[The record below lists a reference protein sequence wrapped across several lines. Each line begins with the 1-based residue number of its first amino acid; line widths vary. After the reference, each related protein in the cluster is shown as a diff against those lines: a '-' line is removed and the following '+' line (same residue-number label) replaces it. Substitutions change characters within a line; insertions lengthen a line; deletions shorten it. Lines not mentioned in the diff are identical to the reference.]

1 MAKQFIQTITKSLK
15 NLNPHEVRELAK
27 RPVTI
32 GIGSTSDPGCTA
44 ILRFLGNTDGV
55 YLVGAPQGP
64 DKFDIEIYEEGVP
77 CPRNGYTYHRDRE
90 EEMVQ
95 RILAD
100 RADIILPLARS
111 FPGFRKAVSQKYIN
125 SVSKENATFSFVT
138 ALPDVLPNVAQLFW
152 AFGEFATDTA
162 FLTMNQLKMAFL
174 LAAAHGREIGYSE
187 QKAEVAS
194 VIAGAFGWRTLARE
208 LVGKIPFGGGL
219 IPKAAIAYAG
229 TWVVGQSLD
238 RLYSYGSTYNRG
250 EQKAA
255 YKEGL
260 ALGKAVA
267 KKLFTNFNRRTA

>member
-1 MAKQFIQTITKSLK
+1 MANQFIQTITKSLR
-15 NLNPHEVRELAK
+15 NLNPQDVRTLAM

-32 GIGSTSDPGCTA
+32 GIGSTSDPGCSA
-44 ILRFLGNTDGV
+44 ILRFLGNTEGV
-55 YLVGAPQGP
+55 FLVGAPQGP
-64 DKFDIEIYEEGVP
+64 LKFDIEIYEEGVP
-77 CPRNGYTYHRDRE
+77 CSRAGYTFHPERTGE
-90 EEMVQ
+90 LVT

-100 RADIILPLARS
+100 HDEISLPLART
-111 FPGFRKAVSQKYIN
+111 FPGFRQAVSQNYIR
-125 SVSKENATFSFVT
+125 SASKENATFSFVT
-138 ALPDVLPNVAQLFW
+138 ALPDVMPNVAQLFW
-152 AFGEFATDTA
+152 AFGEFASDTA

-174 LAAAHGREIGYSE
+174 LAAAHGREVGYRE

-238 RLYSYGSTYNRG
+238 RLYTYGAAYNRG
-250 EQKAA
+250 EQKNA

-260 ALGKAVA
+260 AMGQAVA
-267 KKLFTNFNRRTA
+267 KKLMSKFNRRSA

>member
-1 MAKQFIQTITKSLK
+1 VAREFIQTITKSLR
-15 NLNPHEVRELAK
+15 NLNPHEVRELAG

-44 ILRFLGNTDGV
+44 ILRFLGNTEGV
-55 YLVGAPQGP
+55 YLVGAPNGP
-64 DKFDIEIYEEGVP
+64 DKFDLEIYEEGVP
-77 CPRNGYTYHRDRE
+77 CPRTGYTYHRDRE
-90 EEMVQ
+90 AELVE
-95 RILAD
+95 RILENH
-100 RADIILPLARS
+100 ADILLPLARN
-111 FPGFRKAVSQKYIN
+111 FPGFRKAVSQKYIQ

-138 ALPDVLPNVAQLFW
+138 ALPDVLPNLSQLFW
-152 AFGEFATDTA
+152 AFGEFASDTA

-187 QKAEVAS
+187 QRAEVAS

-238 RLYSYGSTYNRG
+238 QLYGYGSTYNRG

-267 KKLFTNFNRRTA
+267 TKLFKKLNRRAA